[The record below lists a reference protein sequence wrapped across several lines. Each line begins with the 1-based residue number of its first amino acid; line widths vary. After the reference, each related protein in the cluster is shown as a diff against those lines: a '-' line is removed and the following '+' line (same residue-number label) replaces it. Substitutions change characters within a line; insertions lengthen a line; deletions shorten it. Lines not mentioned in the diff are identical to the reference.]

1 MYQEG
6 ENKFYYITTMNENY
20 QQPEM
25 PQGVEEGIVRGL
37 YSLRRSTRKKGPRVQ
52 LMGAGTIL
60 REVEAAAVML
70 EQDYGV
76 AADIWSLTSINEL
89 QREGK
94 RVARWNLLHP
104 EDEPR
109 VPYLTEQLEGH
120 DGPVV
125 VATDY
130 MKAHAEQL
138 RQFIPR
144 RYAVLGTD
152 GYGRSDTR
160 ERLRRFFE
168 VSREFVVLAA
178 LRALVDEGALKPA
191 VVVEA
196 MQALGISPDKI
207 DPTTL

>member
-1 MYQEG
+1 
-6 ENKFYYITTMNENY
+6 
-20 QQPEM
+20 
-25 PQGVEEGIVRGL
+25 
-37 YSLRRSTRKKGPRVQ
+37 
-52 LMGAGTIL
+52 
-60 REVEAAAVML
+60 
-70 EQDYGV
+70 
-76 AADIWSLTSINEL
+76 
-89 QREGK
+89 
-94 RVARWNLLHP
+94 
-104 EDEPR
+104 
-109 VPYLTEQLEGH
+109 
-120 DGPVV
+120 
-125 VATDY
+125 

-178 LRALVDEGALKPA
+178 LKALVDEGALKAA

-196 MQALGISPDKI
+196 MQALGISPDKV

>member
-1 MYQEG
+1 
-6 ENKFYYITTMNENY
+6 
-20 QQPEM
+20 
-25 PQGVEEGIVRGL
+25 
-37 YSLRRSTRKKGPRVQ
+37 
-52 LMGAGTIL
+52 
-60 REVEAAAVML
+60 ML

-76 AADIWSLTSINEL
+76 AADVWSLTSINEL

-94 RVARWNLLHP
+94 SVARWNLLHP
-104 EDEPR
+104 ADEPR
-109 VPYLTEQLEGH
+109 VPYLTQQLEGH
-120 DGPVV
+120 DGPVIA
-125 VATDY
+125 ATDY

-178 LRALVDEGALKPA
+178 LKALVDEGALKAA

-196 MQALGISPDKI
+196 MQALGISPDKV